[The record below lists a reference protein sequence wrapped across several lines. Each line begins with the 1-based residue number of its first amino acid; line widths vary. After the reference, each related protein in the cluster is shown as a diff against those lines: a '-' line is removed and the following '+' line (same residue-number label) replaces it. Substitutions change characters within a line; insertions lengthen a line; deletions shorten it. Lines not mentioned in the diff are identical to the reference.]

1 MNTKTFSVKS
11 SLQKSDS
18 VFSKSKMSFNRMVIV
33 HEEFADSVPTNCMIE
48 GLESKE
54 MFDLCTKLNYSGP
67 ILSSAQ
73 FAVRASSII
82 PILESMG
89 YEFYKVEAHGAKE
102 KGEAKWI
109 LLGRK

>member
-1 MNTKTFSVKS
+1 
-11 SLQKSDS
+11 
-18 VFSKSKMSFNRMVIV
+18 MSFNRMVIV
-33 HEEFADSVPTNCMIE
+33 HEEFSESVPTNCMIE

-54 MFDLCTKLNYSGP
+54 MFNLCVQLSYNGP
-67 ILSSAQ
+67 ITPSAQ

-89 YEFYKVEAHGAKE
+89 YEFYKVEAHGPKG

-109 LLGRK
+109 LLSRK